1 MTETVKRRY
10 NAARRQAQARQNQ
23 QRVIDAAARLFAER
37 GYTATALTEVAAE
50 AEVAVQTLYA
60 AFGTKANLLKHA
72 IDVALAGDHLP
83 VPMMERDFVQQM
95 IAEPDPRQV
104 LAIYAAHVRQ
114 VAERAG
120 GLLVAA
126 WTASAS
132 DPAVKELTIELDAQ
146 RMRGMTAAA
155 SDIAAKATQAGCLA
169 VGITAGRHPRRSVG
183 LQLAATVRPAP
194 QRPRLEPRPLPV
206 LADPL
211 LDPDPARPAI
221 TTIAQ
226 IPQFRRGS
234 SASPHFVRSRS
245 TAALLGTQS
254 PPRDL
259 HRISTPSS
267 AGLFSVGAQRR
278 WRIRDGHRRR
288 TRRLVPG
295 RPGSSAADRPPA
307 GEN

>member
-10 NAARRQAQARQNQ
+10 NAARRQAQARQNH

-83 VPMMERDFVQQM
+83 VPMMERDFAQQM
-95 IAEPDPRQV
+95 IAEPDPRQE
-104 LAIYAAHVRQ
+104 LAIYAVHVRQ

-132 DPAVKELTIELDAQ
+132 DPAVKELTTELDAQ

-169 VGITAGRHPRRSVG
+169 DGITADDIRDALWAFNSPQLYGLLLNDLGWTPDRFQAWLTRSW
-183 LQLAATVRPAP
+183 TRT
-194 QRPRLEPRPLPV
+194 
-206 LADPL
+206 L
-211 LDPDPARPAI
+211 LDPR
-221 TTIAQ
+221 
-226 IPQFRRGS
+226 
-234 SASPHFVRSRS
+234 
-245 TAALLGTQS
+245 
-254 PPRDL
+254 
-259 HRISTPSS
+259 
-267 AGLFSVGAQRR
+267 
-278 WRIRDGHRRR
+278 
-288 TRRLVPG
+288 
-295 RPGSSAADRPPA
+295 
-307 GEN
+307 

>member
-10 NAARRQAQARQNQ
+10 NAARRQAQARQNR

-37 GYTATALTEVAAE
+37 GYTATALTEIAAE

-132 DPAVKELTIELDAQ
+132 DPAVKELTIKLDAQ

-155 SDIAAKATQAGCLA
+155 SDIAAKATHAGCLA
-169 VGITAGRHPRRSVG
+169 DGITVDDIRDALWAFNSPQLYGLLLNDLSWSPDRFQAWLTRSWIR
-183 LQLAATVRPAP
+183 T
-194 QRPRLEPRPLPV
+194 
-206 LADPL
+206 L
-211 LDPDPARPAI
+211 LDP
-221 TTIAQ
+221 
-226 IPQFRRGS
+226 
-234 SASPHFVRSRS
+234 
-245 TAALLGTQS
+245 L
-254 PPRDL
+254 
-259 HRISTPSS
+259 
-267 AGLFSVGAQRR
+267 
-278 WRIRDGHRRR
+278 
-288 TRRLVPG
+288 
-295 RPGSSAADRPPA
+295 
-307 GEN
+307 

>member
-10 NAARRQAQARQNQ
+10 HAARRQAQARLNQ

-60 AFGTKANLLKHA
+60 AFGTKASLLKHA

-83 VPMMERDFVQQM
+83 VPMMERGFAQQM
-95 IAEPDPRQV
+95 IAEPDPRVV

-120 GLLVAA
+120 GLLLAA

-132 DPAVKELTIELDAQ
+132 DPAVRELTTELDAQ

-169 VGITAGRHPRRSVG
+169 DGITADDIRDALWAFNSPQLYGLLLNDLGWTPDRFQHWLARS
-183 LQLAATVRPAP
+183 LT
-194 QRPRLEPRPLPV
+194 RL
-206 LADPL
+206 L
-211 LDPDPARPAI
+211 LDPR
-221 TTIAQ
+221 
-226 IPQFRRGS
+226 
-234 SASPHFVRSRS
+234 
-245 TAALLGTQS
+245 
-254 PPRDL
+254 
-259 HRISTPSS
+259 
-267 AGLFSVGAQRR
+267 
-278 WRIRDGHRRR
+278 
-288 TRRLVPG
+288 
-295 RPGSSAADRPPA
+295 
-307 GEN
+307 

>member
-1 MTETVKRRY
+1 MTGTVKRRY

-37 GYTATALTEVAAE
+37 GYAATALTEVAAE

-72 IDVALAGDHLP
+72 IDVVLAGDHLP

-95 IAEPDPRQV
+95 IAEPDPCQV

-132 DPAVKELTIELDAQ
+132 DPTVKELTIELDAQ

-169 VGITAGRHPRRSVG
+169 VGITADDIRDALWAFNSPQLYGLLLNDLGWSPDRFQAWLTRSWIR
-183 LQLAATVRPAP
+183 T
-194 QRPRLEPRPLPV
+194 
-206 LADPL
+206 L
-211 LDPDPARPAI
+211 LDPP
-221 TTIAQ
+221 
-226 IPQFRRGS
+226 
-234 SASPHFVRSRS
+234 
-245 TAALLGTQS
+245 
-254 PPRDL
+254 
-259 HRISTPSS
+259 
-267 AGLFSVGAQRR
+267 
-278 WRIRDGHRRR
+278 
-288 TRRLVPG
+288 
-295 RPGSSAADRPPA
+295 
-307 GEN
+307 